1 MSQKRKTI
9 IFIVEG
15 ASEQVALELSLSE
28 FFQNHDIRFH
38 IVHGDITTEKNT
50 SSANIITRINAVIEK
65 EMKLYGLKRKD
76 IAAII
81 HLVDTDG
88 VFISD
93 NNVIESCTNSVIYES
108 ECIKTREAAKIINR
122 NNSKS
127 SVLRRLIR
135 CYEVNKIPYRI
146 FYMSCNLDHVIAD
159 NQNATDDEKESYSTE
174 FSFRYSDN
182 LSGFLEF
189 FQSVMPEAFTYKES
203 WEFIQT
209 DNNSLKRYSN
219 LSILFEKDMISS
231 ESLFGDKQQGNT

>member
-1 MSQKRKTI
+1 MNAHRPTI

-15 ASEQVALELSLSE
+15 ASEQVALELSVSAYFAE
-28 FFQNHDIRFH
+28 SNVRFH
-38 IVHGDITTEKNT
+38 IVHGDITSDRY
-50 SSANIITRINAVIEK
+50 SSPSNIVARIAAMVRL
-65 EMKLYGLKRKD
+65 EMRKYGLRKND
-76 IAAII
+76 ILAIL
-81 HLVDTDG
+81 HLTDTDG
-88 VFISD
+88 AFIDEGLVTQSED
-93 NNVIESCTNSVIYES
+93 ERITYLGNSIE
-108 ECIKTREAAKIINR
+108 AMDPDAIIRRNR
-122 NNSKS
+122 SKRAIL
-127 SVLRRLIR
+127 LRLMR
-135 CYEVNKIPYRI
+135 CFSIAGMPYRA